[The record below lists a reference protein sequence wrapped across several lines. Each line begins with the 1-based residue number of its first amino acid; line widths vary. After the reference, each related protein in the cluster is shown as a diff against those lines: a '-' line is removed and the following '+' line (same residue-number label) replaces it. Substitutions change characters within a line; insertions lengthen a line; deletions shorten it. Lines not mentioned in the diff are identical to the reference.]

1 MGIKEPAHASWK
13 ALKASCLETALFLRP
28 TFFVIFFL
36 LFFHSYRGVADGAGS
51 PGPAAC
57 VLPGQE
63 EHCPTRGLPQA
74 FPFPRGLLSFVKLI
88 WLQILMAL
96 PQRPGGAGC
105 SAACR
110 DVHSAHPCSQ
120 GAFGD
125 RPGSATQGKQL
136 LPRAPV
142 IPTGSCSHCTQPFR
156 RKIQIIP
163 SLGYG

>member
-36 LFFHSYRGVADGAGS
+36 LFFHSYGGVADGAGS

-96 PQRPGGAGC
+96 PQSPGGAGC
-105 SAACR
+105 SAVCR
-110 DVHSAHPCSQ
+110 GGVRSPEMFTAPIRAARVPLGTGQAQPHRANSSC
-120 GAFGD
+120 
-125 RPGSATQGKQL
+125 PGLQ
-136 LPRAPV
+136 
-142 IPTGSCSHCTQPFR
+142 
-156 RKIQIIP
+156 
-163 SLGYG
+163 